1 MSGKNTVKVPY
12 IEITPKIND
21 KYYTKYINMINNY
34 ATKGVVLINKNK
46 NIYATKGV
54 VLINKNKNIYDRFY
68 YPIKKDI
75 VS

>member
-21 KYYTKYINMINNY
+21 KYYTKYVNMINNY
-34 ATKGVVLINKNK
+34 T
-46 NIYATKGV
+46 TKGV

-68 YPIKKDI
+68 YPINKDI

>member
-34 ATKGVVLINKNK
+34 ATKGVVLINKN
-46 NIYATKGV
+46 
-54 VLINKNKNIYDRFY
+54 IYDRFY

>member
-21 KYYTKYINMINNY
+21 KYYTKYVNMINNY
-34 ATKGVVLINKNK
+34 A
-46 NIYATKGV
+46 AKGV

>member
-21 KYYTKYINMINNY
+21 KYYTKYVNMINNY
-34 ATKGVVLINKNK
+34 ATKGVVLINK
-46 NIYATKGV
+46 
-54 VLINKNKNIYDRFY
+54 NKNKNIYDRFY

>member
-1 MSGKNTVKVPY
+1 MNIFFEQKLYMSGKNTVKVPY

-46 NIYATKGV
+46 NIY
-54 VLINKNKNIYDRFY
+54 DRFY